1 MPWVREEPNRFE
13 ALSSMRI
20 IEGYASH
27 IERLVQLR
35 KCYQYEL
42 RNRGLC
48 GPRPWASRNRINGVN
63 PINAVRVRAEMN
75 QRVPEN
81 NELFPTEVDARV
93 AAARFNA
100 RNGYG
105 RRAAAVSQHTRGW
118 VVVICQYTP
127 VGYLS
132 QAESE

>member
-1 MPWVREEPNRFE
+1 MVTLIALVTLARLMPLELAREMN
-13 ALSSMRI
+13 
-20 IEGYASH
+20 
-27 IERLVQLR
+27 ERL
-35 KCYQYEL
+35 
-42 RNRGLC
+42 
-48 GPRPWASRNRINGVN
+48 
-63 PINAVRVRAEMN
+63 
-75 QRVPEN
+75 PEDY
-81 NELFPTEVDARV
+81 ELFPTEVDARV

-132 QAESE
+132 QVESE

>member
-1 MPWVREEPNRFE
+1 
-13 ALSSMRI
+13 
-20 IEGYASH
+20 
-27 IERLVQLR
+27 
-35 KCYQYEL
+35 
-42 RNRGLC
+42 
-48 GPRPWASRNRINGVN
+48 
-63 PINAVRVRAEMN
+63 MN
-75 QRVPEN
+75 ERVPED

-93 AAARFNA
+93 AAAHFNA

-105 RRAAAVSQHTRGW
+105 RRAAAVSQHAGGW